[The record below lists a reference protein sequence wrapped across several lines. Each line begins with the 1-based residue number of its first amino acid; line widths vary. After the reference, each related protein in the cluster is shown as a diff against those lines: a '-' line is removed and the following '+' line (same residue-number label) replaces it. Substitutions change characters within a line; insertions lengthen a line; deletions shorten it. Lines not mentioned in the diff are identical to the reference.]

1 MTTVRKMLLS
11 FAAGAVLGMLY
22 APAKGSQTRAKLSSI
37 GDDIKEGWNDITDS
51 IAGRIDSI
59 REGVDNFADKTIE
72 KVENTQFE
80 VKDRAGYL

>member
-11 FAAGAVLGMLY
+11 FAAGAVLGILY
-22 APAKGSQTRAKLSSI
+22 APAKGSKARAKLSSI
-37 GDDIKEGWNDITDS
+37 GDEVKEGWNNITDS

-59 REGVDNFADKTIE
+59 RESVDNVADKAIQ

-80 VKDRAGYL
+80 VNDRAGYL